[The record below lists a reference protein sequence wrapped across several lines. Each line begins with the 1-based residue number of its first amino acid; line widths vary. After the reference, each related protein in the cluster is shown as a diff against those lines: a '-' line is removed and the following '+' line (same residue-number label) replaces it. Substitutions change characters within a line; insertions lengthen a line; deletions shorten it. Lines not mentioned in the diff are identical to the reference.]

1 MKRVVCVFVRA
12 RVCVRERGGGG
23 KREMYM
29 NYMNYTLHSAFTN
42 VGRAIVLRHAATRP
56 GLDSV

>member
-1 MKRVVCVFVRA
+1 MFVRA
-12 RVCVRERGGGG
+12 CVCVRERGGGG

-29 NYMNYTLHSAFTN
+29 NYMNFTLHSAFTN

-56 GLDSV
+56 DLDSV